1 MTKKLKP
8 KDFLNMGAAY
18 ALTPEAIAILKATD
32 TLKCLAVDSIICGNG
47 YLVPVYNK
55 PDLLV
60 PLKGLV
66 NKKMAKKIANCI
78 LKARKS
84 VT

>member
-1 MTKKLKP
+1 MALKP
-8 KDFLNMGAAY
+8 KDYLAMGAAY
-18 ALTPEAIAILKATD
+18 ALTPQAIELLRSTD
-32 TLKCLAVDSIICGNG
+32 TLRCLAIDSVICGNG

-66 NKKMAKKIANCI
+66 NKKMAKQISRHI

-84 VT
+84 AT